1 MATATTPPAAPL
13 ARPLRFASGLSRHSA
28 GPRGPLTQAVV
39 RTLSN
44 PMGLFGATVLGVLV
58 IAALAAPLLS
68 PFDPLEQHPGSELLP
83 PGARFLL
90 GTDNLGRDLLS
101 RIIFGSRASLLVGVL
116 AVGLGATVG
125 IATGLAAGYL
135 GGAVDAVIMRLYDA
149 LLSFPAILLGIGVVS
164 ILGPGMFSVAY
175 ALAVASLPGFARL
188 MRARVLAERER
199 DYVLAARCIGAVDT
213 RIMAIHV
220 LPNAIAPLLIQ
231 ISLAM
236 AFSVLAE
243 SALSFLGLG
252 TQPPQPS
259 WGTMLNESRAYLRTA
274 PGFGIF
280 PGVAL
285 ALLLLGLNFFS
296 DALRDAL
303 DPRRVNAR

>member
-1 MATATTPPAAPL
+1 MATVTTPARPFRFTSWWPRRSTGPHGPL
-13 ARPLRFASGLSRHSA
+13 A
-28 GPRGPLTQAVV
+28 QAMA

-44 PMGLFGATVLGVLV
+44 PMGLFGAIVLV
-58 IAALAAPLLS
+58 VLVVAAIGAPLLS
-68 PFDPLEQHPGSELLP
+68 PFDPLEQHPGLELQP
-83 PGARFLL
+83 PGGTFFL

-125 IATGLAAGYL
+125 ILTGLAAGYF
-135 GGAVDAVIMRLYDA
+135 GGAIDAVIMRFYDA

-164 ILGPGMFSVAY
+164 ILGPGLYSVAY

-188 MRARVLAERER
+188 MRSRVLAERER
-199 DYVLAARCIGAVDT
+199 DYVLAARCIGATDS
-213 RIMAIHV
+213 RIMGIHV
-220 LPNAIAPLLIQ
+220 LPNAMAPLLIQ

-280 PGVAL
+280 PGIAL

-303 DPRRVNAR
+303 DPRRTNA

>member
-1 MATATTPPAAPL
+1 
-13 ARPLRFASGLSRHSA
+13 
-28 GPRGPLTQAVV
+28 
-39 RTLSN
+39 
-44 PMGLFGATVLGVLV
+44 MGLFGASVLAVLV
-58 IAALAAPLLS
+58 VAAVGAPLLS
-68 PFDPLEQHPGSELLP
+68 PYDPLAQHAGSELLP
-83 PGARFLL
+83 PSARFLL

-101 RIIFGSRASLLVGVL
+101 RIIFGSRTSLLVGVL

-125 IATGLAAGYL
+125 ILTGLAAGYL
-135 GGAVDAVIMRLYDA
+135 GGAVDAVIMRFYDA
-149 LLSFPAILLGIGVVS
+149 LLSFPAILLGVGVVAV
-164 ILGPGMFSVAY
+164 LGPGMLSVAY
-175 ALAVASLPGFARL
+175 ALAIASLPGFARL
-188 MRARVLAERER
+188 MRSRVLTERER
-199 DYVLAARCIGAVDT
+199 DYVLAAKCIGATDA
-213 RIMAIHV
+213 RIMGVHV

-280 PGVAL
+280 PGIAL
-285 ALLLLGLNFFS
+285 ASLLLGLNFFA

-303 DPRRVNAR
+303 DPRRVNA